1 MTLDHK
7 TNKAI
12 QGYVQAWVKGDA
24 SLLKG
29 CFTENGTY
37 FDGTLKRRISAV
49 DLGKYLEETFQRFPD
64 IEFSVAHYIHTED
77 GKVGIE
83 WVMSARNLELMFGL
97 PPSDKFRQVTT
108 IDFLTM
114 KDEKLQAVQV
124 YYDMSGFELED
135 VSGQANKDYEAS
147 AKQVEKYKGSGLTE
161 ENLQLYKDK
170 LLQAMEQQQLFLD
183 SELTMFEVAE
193 AIGVRPNHLSQIINS
208 QFGLNFFNFVN
219 KYRIDEA
226 KRLLLSD
233 ADLSIITVAFDSGFK
248 SASTFYSAFSKFTG
262 TNPNQFRRQNLPG

>member
-12 QGYVQAWVKGDA
+12 QGYVQAWIKGDA
-24 SLLKG
+24 SLLEE

-37 FDGTLKRRISAV
+37 FDGTLKRRIQAD
-49 DLGKYLEETFQRFPD
+49 DLGRHLKDTFDRFPD
-64 IEFSVAHYIHTED
+64 IEFSVAHYIHTEE

-83 WVMSARNLELMFGL
+83 WVMGALNLEAFFGL
-97 PPSDKFRQVTT
+97 APSDKYKQITT

-114 KDEKLQAVQV
+114 KDDKIQSVQV

-135 VSGQANKDYEAS
+135 TSEQVNKDYEAS

-170 LLQAMEQQQLFLD
+170 LLQTMEQQQLYLD

-233 ADLSIITVAFDSGFK
+233 ENISIITVAFDSGFK

-262 TNPNQFRRQNLPG
+262 TNPNQFRRQNL